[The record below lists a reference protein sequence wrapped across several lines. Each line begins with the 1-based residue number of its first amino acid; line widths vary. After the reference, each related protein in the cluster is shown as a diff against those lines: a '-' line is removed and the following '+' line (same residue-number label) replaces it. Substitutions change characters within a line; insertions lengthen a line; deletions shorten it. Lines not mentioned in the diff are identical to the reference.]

1 MRRLL
6 TGRGLTGRLRRGL
19 LIGGHRRLGLLCL
32 RGRTGG
38 GRIVVASHAAIDEQI
53 PRPQER
59 MPGIGEHRLRR
70 LLQPRLSVHVGL
82 FGRGHLDGPLP
93 TLRRWRRL
101 SLTVDARAI
110 PEKFFHEVDARLPTH
125 PPATH
130 KRGAAAGCHQIGDGQ
145 KDILTRPCRLFR
157 QSTCHRRLEARQ
169 HDASR
174 PLARRTEPI
183 AKRHGW
189 LAALHREQGPSGDRT
204 VARQFVKHEE
214 RVDERRHQWHR
225 RRWRRSRKHDRAIDR
240 TGEPHAPFLR
250 DRGFV
255 TANQPPGVDPDGPAG
270 LGGLET
276 QHRETAGWTVAD
288 ATDIVEP
295 SQLGLVIGLFV
306 DTSAARCRGRFHGRC
321 LRAGWSLAGDGS
333 PRRSNGKQFEWQI
346 PEHAIGHDHEF
357 IDDAFGQFD
366 LRVLEEQAFN
376 PLGRSLPFACHEPL
390 RRHWR
395 DWIEQAQVSGE
406 RRDLLG
412 NRRRLPHLPRG
423 NAIMRFKRRLEP
435 R

>member
-6 TGRGLTGRLRRGL
+6 TGRRLTGRLRRGL
-19 LIGGHRRLGLLCL
+19 LLGGHRRLGLLCL

-59 MPGIGEHRLRR
+59 MPGISEHRLRR

-101 SLTVDARAI
+101 SLTVGARAI

-145 KDILTRPCRLFR
+145 KDILSRPCRLFR

-276 QHRETAGWTVAD
+276 
-288 ATDIVEP
+288 
-295 SQLGLVIGLFV
+295 
-306 DTSAARCRGRFHGRC
+306 
-321 LRAGWSLAGDGS
+321 
-333 PRRSNGKQFEWQI
+333 
-346 PEHAIGHDHEF
+346 
-357 IDDAFGQFD
+357 
-366 LRVLEEQAFN
+366 
-376 PLGRSLPFACHEPL
+376 
-390 RRHWR
+390 
-395 DWIEQAQVSGE
+395 
-406 RRDLLG
+406 
-412 NRRRLPHLPRG
+412 
-423 NAIMRFKRRLEP
+423 
-435 R
+435 